1 MKVLRYEYEG
11 KTSYGVLKGETV
23 YPVSGNIFADY
34 TVAETGISL
43 SSVKLL
49 VPCEP
54 SKIIAVGLNYS
65 EHAKEMKEEQRKD
78 PVLFTKPTTA
88 LIADGE
94 TIRWPKASKQVD
106 YEAEL
111 AVVIGKKADNISK
124 AEANDYI
131 FGYTCL
137 NDVTAR
143 DLQKTDGQWTRAKGF
158 NTFAPMGPYIET
170 EVDVS
175 ALSIRL
181 ELNGV
186 VKQQGKTDMMMF
198 SPDELVSF
206 VSEIMTLYSGDVI
219 TTGTPAGIGPMNH
232 GDKVSVIIEN
242 IGTLTNYME

>member
-206 VSEIMTLYSGDVI
+206 VSEIMTLLPGDVI